1 MQASKTFVSSDNRVY
16 LGSSIHVGDVCQSG
30 FVRVQP
36 KATTTQKVL
45 DFLVEALHTGIL
57 DADTAGKLRGD
68 LQWMFTHCTGHVGK
82 FANPLLARTQQA
94 GKLVLDEEAVDTL
107 RFLHTIVSTSRP
119 RDICVL
125 PQTQAHVLCYS
136 DASFEDGE
144 LRMGWVLFEQGHQ
157 PVGYSCVVPPS
168 EIATWVV
175 REQQIYV
182 GESLAILTALRAMP
196 QRFAQRSVLWFL
208 DNQASLSSLIRGT
221 STQDD
226 VHELVQ
232 GVHLTLHQLS
242 CRCWW
247 EWVDTESNISDGLS
261 RSGVLDPWTQSQN
274 WDLVELPF
282 PPSAARSEYLT
293 PLEA

>member
-1 MQASKTFVSSDNRVY
+1 MLANHLPSSLRCELYHIVLLSD
-16 LGSSIHVGDVCQSG
+16 QSCG
-30 FVRVQP
+30 
-36 KATTTQKVL
+36 
-45 DFLVEALHTGIL
+45 
-57 DADTAGKLRGD
+57 
-68 LQWMFTHCTGHVGK
+68 
-82 FANPLLARTQQA
+82 
-94 GKLVLDEEAVDTL
+94 
-107 RFLHTIVSTSRP
+107 
-119 RDICVL
+119 
-125 PQTQAHVLCYS
+125 
-136 DASFEDGE
+136 
-144 LRMGWVLFEQGHQ
+144 
-157 PVGYSCVVPPS
+157 
-168 EIATWVV
+168 
-175 REQQIYV
+175 
-182 GESLAILTALRAMP
+182 
-196 QRFAQRSVLWFL
+196 FL

-261 RSGVLDPWTQSQN
+261 RSGVLDPWTQSQD